1 MYLPLQKLEHANARS
16 RVQLTKLLS
25 LQHHVRMAAGGNVGT
40 ENSSRGISFFLAFD
54 PWRACKC
61 FPPGSARFFD
71 AAESHGLLSSD
82 EAALIS
88 HTLVKFGAEISRTYQ
103 GSFLPY
109 FSDPRVSGIL
119 QYVDDLD
126 HLSDSGLTIADSWVD
141 RLVDAVPG
149 PLIPQKHFQVQSFT
163 PLNFAGEVSLYSGS
177 PWLAWAEMLEF
188 ASLGPW
194 YGFSAEEIIW
204 IINAL
209 RRSINGTAF
218 QRLNR
223 SERILCRYVS
233 IPIFSRGLQGFVAG
247 IFFDVKKEQR
257 EGVLNALLQFGET
270 MGDIYADLRRRHFFE
285 ALDGD
290 PDDEQLAR
298 ELVQFVS
305 PVAKLI
311 MKRGNRKTGYGLNYE
326 QGYLAGYRP
335 LTAAECDA
343 PPAPQSFVISGPY
356 RSEIYVEPIC
366 DLPSLNP
373 EFARMRLESY
383 LNHTLGSV
391 VTRDDVVTL
400 PYADVQQLRVQL
412 EAYTDNR
419 AASVAKLRQ
428 FYVVKQVEANWA
440 AGAVKVTNHELRR
453 FLEHQGRATKNGYQ
467 VTSYKAEFEKIFLGK
482 VSASS
487 TRNALSLSWNT
498 A

>member
-1 MYLPLQKLEHANARS
+1 
-16 RVQLTKLLS
+16 
-25 LQHHVRMAAGGNVGT
+25 MAAGGREFADVK
-40 ENSSRGISFFLAFD
+40 SRGIAFFLAFD

-71 AAESHGLLSSD
+71 AAKSHRLVSEG
-82 EAALIS
+82 EAELIS
-88 HTLVKFGAEISRTYQ
+88 HTLVKFGSEVGTSYKGAFSA
-103 GSFLPY
+103 Y

-119 QYVDDLD
+119 QYVDDLH
-126 HLSDSGLTIADSWVD
+126 HLSDSGLAIADSWID
-141 RLVDAVPG
+141 RLVDACPG
-149 PLIPQKHFQVQSFT
+149 PLIPKRHFQVQSFR
-163 PLNFAGEVSLYSGS
+163 PLNFAGEFDLYSAS
-177 PWLAWAEMLEF
+177 PWLAWAEVLEF
-188 ASLGPW
+188 ATLGPW
-194 YGFSAEEIIW
+194 YGFSAEELIW
-204 IINAL
+204 IINAF
-209 RRSINGTAF
+209 RNSVNSTNPE
-218 QRLNR
+218 RLNIPR
-223 SERILCRYVS
+223 KIICRYVS
-233 IPIFSRGLQGFVAG
+233 IPVFSRGLQGFVGG
-247 IFFDVKKEQR
+247 IFYDVDKEAR
-257 EGVLNALLQFGET
+257 EPIFNTLLHFGET
-270 MGDIYADLRRRHFFE
+270 MGDIYADLRCRHFFE

-290 PDDEQLAR
+290 PDDDQLAR
-298 ELVQFVS
+298 ELIQFVS
-305 PVAKLI
+305 PVGKLI
-311 MKRGNRKTGYGLNYE
+311 MKRGNRKTGYGLHYE

-335 LTAAECDA
+335 LTSEEYEA

>member
-1 MYLPLQKLEHANARS
+1 MYLPLQKLEHANARL

-25 LQHHVRMAAGGNVGT
+25 LQHHVRMAAGGSAGAQHN
-40 ENSSRGISFFLAFD
+40 SRGISFFIAFD
-54 PWRACKC
+54 PWGACKR

-71 AAESHGLLSSD
+71 AAESHGLLSSS
-82 EAALIS
+82 ESEQIS
-88 HTLVKFGAEISRTYQ
+88 HSLVKFGSQINATYR

-109 FSDPRVSGIL
+109 FSDPQVSGIL
-119 QYVDDLD
+119 QHVDDLD

-141 RLVDAVPG
+141 RLVNACPG
-149 PLIPQKHFQVQSFT
+149 PLIPEKHFQVQSFT
-163 PLNFAGEVSLYSGS
+163 PLNFEGEVSLYSGS
-177 PWLAWAEMLEF
+177 PWLAWAETLEF

-204 IINAL
+204 IIDAFQK
-209 RRSINGTAF
+209 SVNGTAF

-233 IPIFSRGLQGFVAG
+233 IPILSRGLQGFVAG
-247 IFFDVKKEQR
+247 IFYDVNKEQR
-257 EGVLNALLQFGET
+257 EGVLDALLQFGQT
-270 MGDIYADLRRRHFFE
+270 MGDIYADLRSRHFFE

-290 PDDEQLAR
+290 PDDDRLVR
-298 ELVQFVS
+298 ELIQFIS
-305 PVAKLI
+305 PVSKLI
-311 MKRGNRKTGYGLNYE
+311 MKRGNRKVGYALHYE
-326 QGYLAGYRP
+326 QGYLAGYRALAP
-335 LTAAECDA
+335 AEFDA
-343 PPAPQSFVISGPY
+343 PAAPQSFVISGPY

-373 EFARMRLESY
+373 EFARMRLESH
-383 LNHTLGSV
+383 LSHTLGSV

-400 PYADVQQLRVQL
+400 PYADVQQLRTQL

-419 AASVAKLRQ
+419 TASVAKLRQ
-428 FYVVKQVEANWA
+428 LYVVKQVEENWA

-453 FLEHQGRATKNGYQ
+453 FLEHLGRATKNGYQ